1 MDFYAVALESKIS
14 VLEAEMGFGKSRMLR
29 RLVRKLASAEVYEK
43 KKILP
48 IYSTFKNFMEVHG
61 GKIDELVSGT
71 FPHQDFLDENPEVHI
86 FIILDGIDECIG
98 EAISDLGFI

>member
-1 MDFYAVALESKIS
+1 M
-14 VLEAEMGFGKSRMLR
+14 
-29 RLVRKLASAEVYEK
+29 
-43 KKILP
+43 
-48 IYSTFKNFMEVHG
+48 
-61 GKIDELVSGT
+61 SGT